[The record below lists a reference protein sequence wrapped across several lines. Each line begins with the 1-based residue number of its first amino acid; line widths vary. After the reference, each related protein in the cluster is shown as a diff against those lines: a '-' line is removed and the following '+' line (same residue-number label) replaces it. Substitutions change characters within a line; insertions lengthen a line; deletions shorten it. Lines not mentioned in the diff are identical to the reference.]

1 MAARR
6 RPRKPPKGQLEDD
19 LLKNARWSGLREQRR
34 LQRRFPPER
43 NQRDRE
49 ACRRLVNEGFGSDAA
64 FLTWLYGQ
72 K

>member
-6 RPRKPPKGQLEDD
+6 RRQHKGQGQIEDE

-34 LQRRFPPER
+34 LQRRSLPER

-49 ACRRLVNEGFGSDAA
+49 ACRKLVNEGFGSDAG